1 MMEQSQP
8 QEEGSESSGDAHCIR
23 VRPLVATDAELLSAM
38 HQRLSPESIYY
49 RYLQPRRPTP
59 AEIAAVC
66 DLDPAIGVG
75 FVAFT
80 PSEAAIVGVAY
91 YVRERQGTEPTAEPG
106 ILIEDRFQE
115 QGIGRRLWQT
125 LQHQAQCD
133 GLRWLRVLY
142 HPQNRRL
149 ARLVQ
154 GGGFPY
160 VAKTSG
166 GLSEYLVDLSQPLAD
181 QAGSWVHKV
190 RRALCMEQ
198 WFSLEDL
205 SSWN

>member
-1 MMEQSQP
+1 MTEQSQKK
-8 QEEGSESSGDAHCIR
+8 EDSESQRAAPGIR
-23 VRPLVATDAELLSAM
+23 VRPLVATDAALLSAM

-49 RYLQPRRPTP
+49 RYLQQRKPTP

-66 DLDPAIGVG
+66 ALDPASGGG
-75 FVAFT
+75 FVAVA
-80 PSEAAIVGVAY
+80 PGEVAIVGVAY
-91 YVRERQGTEPTAEPG
+91 YVREAQGLEPTAEPG

-115 QGIGRRLWQT
+115 QGIGRQLWQT
-125 LQHQAQCD
+125 LQHQAQQD

-160 VAKTSG
+160 VAKTNG
-166 GLSEYLVDLSQPLAD
+166 NLSEYWVDLGQPLVD
-181 QAGSWVHKV
+181 QAGGWVNRL
-190 RRALCMEQ
+190 RRALL
-198 WFSLEDL
+198 LEPWCTLADL
-205 SSWN
+205 SAWN